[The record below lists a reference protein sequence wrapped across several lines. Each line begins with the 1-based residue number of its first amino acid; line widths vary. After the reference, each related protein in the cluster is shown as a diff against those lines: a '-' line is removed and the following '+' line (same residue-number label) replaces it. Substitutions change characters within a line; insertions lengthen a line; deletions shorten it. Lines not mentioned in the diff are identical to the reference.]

1 MNNGAFPSPTPQD
14 LLDRVLIG
22 KDDTVKARVLQ
33 LVVRLGIDPQDELFL
48 VMIALNHLQLLVEDA
63 PTEWQELF
71 FEFKGELNHWSETN
85 LQVLD
90 SLIAKAKNQEALAE
104 SCTLLITAL
113 SNLTVTSNELVTKLQ
128 NQPQTSKELS
138 QELTSW
144 FSDLSQRIGD
154 ISTQQTLMVNRLEK
168 MTALTSKKWNAKATL
183 PRWLVALL
191 ILLTVSSMGNT
202 LVLLGIKPQFG
213 SRGYSQPSSA
223 TVLELD

>member
-22 KDDTVKARVLQ
+22 KDDAVKARVLQ

-71 FEFKGELNHWSETN
+71 FEFKGELDQWSETN

-90 SLIAKAKNQEALAE
+90 SLIAKAQNEEALAE
-104 SCTLLITAL
+104 SCKLLITAL
-113 SNLTVTSNELVTKLQ
+113 GNLTVTSNQLVTKLQ

-154 ISTQQTLMVNRLEK
+154 ISTQQTLMLNRMEK

-191 ILLTVSSMGNT
+191 ILLTATSVGN
-202 LVLLGIKPQFG
+202 LGLLLGSKPQFG